1 MPTRLG
7 STRVQGKSTEE
18 LKVYLKT
25 KDKPR
30 TKVVEVSNRLGMEAN
45 LTPEWLLPSDKS
57 KLPQPE
63 RLAFPPP
70 PRGEVYREREFE
82 KVTPGINNLSPTLLR
97 KRVYEEQNGPAA
109 KRPLRPLSG
118 VIKSNAEIFNPSL
131 ITRTSVINH
140 LNGRARLATVNKLGR
155 KQVISWVDAPDDVY
169 FQATE
174 GTRRL
179 RKQLTCTELRKA
191 ARRPWRKLN
200 IKSTEPEPIVILD

>member
-1 MPTRLG
+1 MKLFL
-7 STRVQGKSTEE
+7 KS
-18 LKVYLKT
+18 

-30 TKVVEVSNRLGMEAN
+30 TKVVEVTNRLGVDSKS
-45 LTPEWLLPSDKS
+45 TPEWLVPMEKS

-70 PRGEVYREREFE
+70 PRGEDGRYLIDPIVMREREFE
-82 KVTPGINNLSPTLLR
+82 KTSPGINNLSPTILR
-97 KRVYEEQNGPAA
+97 KRVYEEQNGPAP
-109 KRPLRPLSG
+109 KRPLRPITG
-118 VIKSNAEIFNPSL
+118 VIKQNPEIFSTSL
-131 ITRTSVINH
+131 LARSSSAINH

-174 GTRRL
+174 KTRKL
-179 RKQLTCTELRKA
+179 RKQLTSTELRKA

-200 IKSTEPEPIVILD
+200 VKIPITSDPEPIVILD